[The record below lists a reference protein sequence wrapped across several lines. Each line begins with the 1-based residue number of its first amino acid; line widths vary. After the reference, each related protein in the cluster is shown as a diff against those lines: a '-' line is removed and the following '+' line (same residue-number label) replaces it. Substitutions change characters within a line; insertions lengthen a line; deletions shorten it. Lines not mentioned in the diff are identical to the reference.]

1 MDWKQLFRRSRKD
14 DLLREQAPVEINTS
28 HTLLPASWDDDLM
41 RKYGMA
47 IYDRML
53 QDSQVR
59 ACFNLKR
66 LGALSVPWQL
76 QPADNSRQAIE
87 TLQFIEFNLQRAS
100 GSVFGFLWRVLDA
113 MAKGFSVL
121 EKLYELRQESPW
133 EGKLTLTDFK
143 SKDPA
148 LFGFDL
154 DEFRNI
160 RALVLNAPDGRILSL
175 PREKFV
181 LYTYNPRYESPFG
194 EPDLRAAHGHWRSK
208 HHILKFWD
216 IYLAKY
222 ASPTLMG
229 TYKRG
234 VPKTM
239 QDDLLQALDRV
250 QQETAI
256 IVPEEVQIHA
266 LEFGQ
271 GGADSYAEAITYHNA
286 EIAKS
291 ILGETLT
298 TDEGQRVG
306 SLALGK
312 VHFEVLQTQLKSLRS
327 DLAERVMMDQVIR
340 PLVRLNFGDVPAP
353 LFVWQEAES

>member
-1 MDWKQLFRRSRKD
+1 MNWIEKLRRNRKQT
-14 DLLREQAPVEINTS
+14 LLQEQAPVEINTS
-28 HTLLPASWDDDLM
+28 HSLLPAAWDDDLM
-41 RKYGMA
+41 RKHGMA

-76 QPADNSRQAIE
+76 QLGDTSRQEKE
-87 TLQFIEFNLQRAS
+87 TLQFIEFNLQRMK
-100 GSVFGFLWRVLDA
+100 GGVFSLLWRVLDA

-121 EKLYELRQESPW
+121 EKLYSLHEEPPW
-133 EGKLTLTDFK
+133 EGKLVLTGFK
-143 SKDPA
+143 AKDPA
-148 LFGFDL
+148 RFAFDL

-160 RALVLNAPDGRILSL
+160 RALILNAPDGRILRL

-181 LYTYNPRYESPFG
+181 LYTYNHRYESPFG
-194 EPDLRAAHGHWRSK
+194 EPDLRAAYTHWRSK

-222 ASPTLMG
+222 ASPTMLG
-229 TYKRG
+229 IYKRG
-234 VPKTM
+234 LTQTM

-256 IVPEEVQIHA
+256 IVPEEIQVKA

-271 GGADSYAEAITYHNA
+271 GGADSYAQAITYHNA

-312 VHFEVLQTQLKSLRS
+312 IHFEVLQTQLKSLRS
-327 DLAERVMMDQVIR
+327 DLAERVMMDQIIR
-340 PLVRLNFGDVPAP
+340 PLVALNFGDVSAP
-353 LFVWQEAES
+353 VFVWQEADR

>member
-1 MDWKQLFRRSRKD
+1 MNWIAKLRRNRKH
-14 DLLREQAPVEINTS
+14 LLQEQAPVEINTS
-28 HTLLPASWDDDLM
+28 HNLLPVTWDDDLM
-41 RKYGMA
+41 RKHGMA

-76 QPADNSRQAIE
+76 QPADSSRDADE
-87 TLQFIEFNLQRAS
+87 TLQFMEFNLQRMK
-100 GSVFGFLWRVLDA
+100 GGVFSLLWRVLDA

-121 EKLYELRQESPW
+121 EKLYDLRSEPPW
-133 EGKLTLTDFK
+133 KGKLELIGFK

-154 DEFRNI
+154 DEFRNV
-160 RALVLNAPDGRILSL
+160 RALVLNAPDGRTLHL
-175 PREKFV
+175 HREKFV
-181 LYTYNPRYESPFG
+181 LYTHNPRYESPFG
-194 EPDLRAAHGHWRSK
+194 EPDLRAAYTHWRSK

-222 ASPTLMG
+222 ASPTMLG
-229 TYKRG
+229 IYKRG
-234 VPKTM
+234 LTQTM

-256 IVPEEVQIHA
+256 IVPEEVQVKA

-271 GGADSYAEAITYHNA
+271 GGADSYAQAITYHNA

-312 VHFEVLQTQLKSLRS
+312 IHFEVLQTQLKSLRY
-327 DLAERVMMDQVIR
+327 DLAERVLMDQIIR
-340 PLVRLNFGDVPAP
+340 PLVALNFGDVPAP
-353 LFVWQEAES
+353 VFVWQETDR